1 MSRKGTII
9 IYTYFNKSKFE
20 TRPLSKIL
28 KHNKV
33 FSYILEVKMINNTI
47 EFRFNELDE
56 LIKFYDKLE
65 EHLTENKIV
74 IKKWILKTKN
84 EN

>member
-1 MSRKGTII
+1 
-9 IYTYFNKSKFE
+9 
-20 TRPLSKIL
+20 
-28 KHNKV
+28 
-33 FSYILEVKMINNTI
+33 MINNTI